1 MAVLELFL
9 RVRRLAKFV
18 LRIAVRGVLVVAGIL
33 VIAVTVSLL
42 EVVVMVQFVNQMLEE
57 VEDVAETQF
66 FLKAVVTQV
75 GVVARVVRRVVVV
88 VVVVV
93 VVGVGGGVTR
103 RAVRVQIATVVCLVK
118 IGVGIMSVGVIPA
131 KQAVPPTVATRVA
144 IVLEQVTRGTAV
156 RPVRE
161 QSAIRRGDRL

>member
-93 VVGVGGGVTR
+93 VGVGGGVTR